1 MSEQQD
7 AESPQTEALMKIIEQ
22 RYGDRVGPKQLEQI
36 RSGVDTMAKAA
47 EKLRSVPIE
56 NGDEPF
62 SVFVPYRGE
71 D

>member
-1 MSEQQD
+1 MTEQQD
-7 AESPQTEALMKIIEQ
+7 AESPQTEAFMKIIEQ
-22 RYGDRVGPKQLEQI
+22 RYSDRVGPKQLEQI
-36 RSGVDTMAKAA
+36 RKGVDGMAKAA

-62 SVFVPYRGE
+62 SIFTPYRGE